1 MTPAQLQTWIDRGP
15 RAEDVDE
22 LRECVKR
29 YPYSGPLRMM
39 LAKASELAQDMER
52 RDDLLRAG
60 AHVSS
65 RRALFAYLM
74 GPALVAE
81 ARAVHDEVMA
91 LEEVP
96 EEELVNMVWHDQN
109 NTTSTEPDAASTT
122 EEDPAPEEDGSHVKE
137 DATPATRDAMVAA
150 IASVISQDVADWNDE
165 GGDGT
170 EEHATEDSAQVNAP
184 APRTQDVPDTVL
196 PALDGVVSMDVGRE
210 AQPTSMFGQWLQQ
223 RARETGFGA
232 PDVAEKGA
240 AALIDAF
247 LAKGDVRIGP
257 IRDSLE
263 TTEEWAKQS
272 LVEDPSLVTETMA
285 KLYAQQGQIGR
296 ARKAYKLL
304 ALKYPEKSV
313 YFAAQLKKLR
323 NS

>member
-184 APRTQDVPDTVL
+184 APRTQDVPHTV
-196 PALDGVVSMDVGRE
+196 PSALGGVVSMDVGRE

>member
-22 LRECVKR
+22 LRECVKC

-39 LAKASELAQDMER
+39 LAKASELAEDMER

-109 NTTSTEPDAASTT
+109 NTTSTEPGAASTT
-122 EEDPAPEEDGSHVKE
+122 AEDPAPEEDGSHVE
-137 DATPATRDAMVAA
+137 EEVTPATRDAMVAA
-150 IASVISQDVADWNDE
+150 IASVISQDVADWDDE

-170 EEHATEDSAQVNAP
+170 EEPATEDSAQVNAP
-184 APRTQDVPDTVL
+184 APRAQDVPDTVPL
-196 PALDGVVSMDVGRE
+196 ALGGVVSMDVGRE
-210 AQPTSMFGQWLQQ
+210 AHPTSMFGQWLQL

-257 IRDSLE
+257 IRDSSE
-263 TTEEWAKQS
+263 STESWAKQS

-323 NS
+323 NT

>member
-1 MTPAQLQTWIDRGP
+1 MDANRLQSWLRQGP
-15 RAEDVDE
+15 QAGDVDS
-22 LRECVKR
+22 LRDLVAR
-29 YPYSGPLRMM
+29 YPYAGPLRMM
-39 LAKASELAQDMER
+39 LAKASDRAQDLER
-52 RDDLLRAG
+52 REDLLRAG
-60 AHVSS
+60 AHAPS

-74 GPALVAE
+74 GPALVEA
-81 ARAVHDEVMA
+81 ARAVH
-91 LEEVP
+91 EEIVAAP
-96 EEELVNMVWHDQN
+96 DVTEEDLVGMVWHSQ
-109 NTTSTEPDAASTT
+109 DAETPEASAD
-122 EEDPAPEEDGSHVKE
+122 EPAPEEERDL
-137 DATPATRDAMVAA
+137 PATREAMVAA
-150 IASVISQDVADWNDE
+150 IASVIEQDVESWNQDKASDE
-165 GGDGT
+165 EVD
-170 EEHATEDSAQVNAP
+170 AP
-184 APRTQDVPDTVL
+184 AESGMEPPLESAVTQGLGGVEVL
-196 PALDGVVSMDVGRE
+196 PVSNT
-210 AQPTSMFGQWLQQ
+210 AQPTSLFGQWLKQ
-223 RARETGFGA
+223 RARETGFGQEA
-232 PDVAEKGA
+232 LAERGA

-263 TTEEWAKQS
+263 TTEEWAAQG

>member
-1 MTPAQLQTWIDRGP
+1 MSGDQLQSWLQRGP
-15 RAEDVDE
+15 QPEDVAT
-22 LRECVKR
+22 LRDYVER
-29 YPYSGPLRMM
+29 YPYAGPLRMM
-39 LAKASELAQDMER
+39 LAKASDRANDLER

-60 AHVSS
+60 AHAPS

-74 GPALVAE
+74 GPALVE
-81 ARAVHDEVMA
+81 AAREIH
-91 LEEVP
+91 EEVLALP
-96 EEELVNMVWHDQN
+96 EVSEEDLVGMVWHAQDAAATTTTT
-109 NTTSTEPDAASTT
+109 TTSTSTDEPQPAADGPEPDIEEVT
-122 EEDPAPEEDGSHVKE
+122 EAPQE
-137 DATPATRDAMVAA
+137 PATREAMVAA
-150 IASVISQDVADWNDE
+150 IASVIEKDVEGWNDS
-165 GGDGT
+165 DP
-170 EEHATEDSAQVNAP
+170 AQVENKEVQDPEAP
-184 APRTQDVPDTVL
+184 ADSSVEVP
-196 PALDGVVSMDVGRE
+196 PVGGGGR
-210 AQPTSMFGQWLQQ
+210 PTSVFGQWLQQ
-223 RARETGFGA
+223 RARETGFGQ
-232 PDVAEKGA
+232 PSLAEQGA

-257 IRDSLE
+257 VRDSLE
-263 TTEEWAKQS
+263 TTEEWAAQG